1 MTRLTGTSI
10 LRPDMMKCD
19 FGLLQA
25 REGESE
31 YTRKAIE
38 VNSVER
44 TKVKRDRL
52 NAEVR
57 FKMMNCGQARLRLFS
72 SPPKPF
78 ETQPGAI
85 YSNINSET
93 NTIMAFTYALWSS
106 REQRCR

>member
-25 REGESE
+25 REGESD
-31 YTRKAIE
+31 YTRKVIE

-52 NAEVR
+52 NSVQDDESR
-57 FKMMNCGQARLRLFS
+57 S
-72 SPPKPF
+72 SSASVAVGTFPTKPF
-78 ETQPGAI
+78 RDPARNVIIVQIE
-85 YSNINSET
+85 
-93 NTIMAFTYALWSS
+93 
-106 REQRCR
+106 